1 MFSNPF
7 QVSVPSKCHPS
18 SARRVAFQKQK
29 SDPWGLAENQWQ
41 SSTWPINILYLSTM
55 YYREYANYLQEKRL
69 EILKFFIRS
78 PPKRSEF
85 VINLQMISYRCPSL
99 GEIAGISAHN
109 SLYLLILGVDKT
121 SMCWQSTC
129 MSLYSNRC
137 SLD

>member
-69 EILKFFIRS
+69 EILKFFLRS
-78 PPKRSEF
+78 PKRSEL
-85 VINLQMISYRCPSL
+85 VINMQMISYRCPSL
-99 GEIAGISAHN
+99 RETAGMSAHN
-109 SLYLLILGVDKT
+109 SFIYLRLGA
-121 SMCWQSTC
+121 
-129 MSLYSNRC
+129 
-137 SLD
+137 